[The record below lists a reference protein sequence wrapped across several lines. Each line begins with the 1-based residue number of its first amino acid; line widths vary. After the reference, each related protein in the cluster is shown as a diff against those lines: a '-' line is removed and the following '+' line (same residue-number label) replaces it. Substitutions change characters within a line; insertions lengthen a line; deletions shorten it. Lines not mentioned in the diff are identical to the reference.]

1 MENKENP
8 QEAFERKLK
17 EVLIKKEVI
26 KRQIDALNEE
36 YEKLEIEEERLED
49 EQEPTGTFST
59 SFKINIQITEA
70 DVIDQFLKDN
80 KDLHPKDPNLN

>member
-1 MENKENP
+1 MYQTLNGAISMEENKES
-8 QEAFERKLK
+8 
-17 EVLIKKEVI
+17 
-26 KRQIDALNEE
+26 
-36 YEKLEIEEERLED
+36 EEERLQRLED

-80 KDLHPKDPNLN
+80 KDLQPKDPNLN